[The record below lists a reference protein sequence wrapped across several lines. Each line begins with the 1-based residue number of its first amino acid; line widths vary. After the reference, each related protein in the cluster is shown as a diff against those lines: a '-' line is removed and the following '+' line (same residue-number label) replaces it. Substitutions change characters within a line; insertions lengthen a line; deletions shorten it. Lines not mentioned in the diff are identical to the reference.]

1 MRPDTSCGSQRG
13 APAAARGPAASSMFA
28 VTLLNCG
35 ESYLT
40 LCPAAPYDEIYSCSL
55 VGSYLSP
62 GESDIGGRVG
72 REGPGTRR
80 W

>member
-1 MRPDTSCGSQRG
+1 VRPDISCGSQRG
-13 APAAARGPAASSMFA
+13 AAAAARGPAARPVFA
-28 VTLLNCG
+28 ATLLNCK

-62 GESDIGGRVG
+62 GESDIGGRAG
-72 REGPGTRR
+72 CEGPGTLR